1 MSCYNAFLKV
11 TLKMQSEWLK
21 SLYVPSQCFWTH
33 SLKKGSKLALR
44 YICCSFWYGFSNLYL
59 RIEVSKHVLNVPFFN
74 EFQKSPICE
83 HYIDGLIKSMAVLS
97 MSSAPVTPKIKC
109 RLIDIEDFDEDEE
122 QIETTEKKKK
132 TKKSKLKL

>member
-1 MSCYNAFLKV
+1 M
-11 TLKMQSEWLK
+11 
-21 SLYVPSQCFWTH
+21 
-33 SLKKGSKLALR
+33 
-44 YICCSFWYGFSNLYL
+44 
-59 RIEVSKHVLNVPFFN
+59 SKHVLNVPFFN

-109 RLIDIEDFDEDEE
+109 RLTDIEDFDEDEE
-122 QIETTEKKKK
+122 QIETTKKKKK